1 MGNNIRN
8 AVAAASY
15 FHIYCGPA
23 SCHVAVHYCSH
34 NDYRQMKVV
43 NVQVAGNHKQNIN
56 QFLRT
61 MSFYRMAFFRG
72 FFIPARAVEKQFST
86 LTTSL
91 IALLCDMK
99 IAILRLL

>member
-1 MGNNIRN
+1 MVSLKNTQKISWATNNIRN
-8 AVAAASY
+8 AVATASY
-15 FHIYCGPA
+15 LHIYCGPA
-23 SCHVAVHYCSH
+23 SCHVAVHCCSH

-72 FFIPARAVEKQFST
+72 FFILPEQSRSSF
-86 LTTSL
+86 
-91 IALLCDMK
+91 
-99 IAILRLL
+99 RP